1 LSNNALLEET
11 LYDESMELTYDDL
24 GSYSGSG
31 AAGDGSPIDDSPGSG
46 SPSGDGGEDG
56 LLGLALHNGVGPN
69 NGGIG
74 SGGGVMGGMNV
85 LGKPLGTNNFV
96 TKLYQ

>member
-11 LYDESMELTYDDL
+11 LYDESMELTYDEL

-31 AAGDGSPIDDSPGSG
+31 AAGDGSPIDDSPSGG